1 MKSKENDE
9 DEVTEDSPGTFLID
23 PYNYAKDPAIAARAL
38 EWVKNVSEHVFQDR
52 EALNQKY
59 LQFYNIYRAKF
70 DIRYYNGTCQVY
82 IPQVRKNVE
91 FYVARLKQ
99 ALFPTDDV
107 FEVEP
112 VSPEEEESADIIRLF
127 LKYQLDK
134 KVKIKLHLPKFLR
147 QLVMYGWSVVKVVW
161 EREEKKVVGL
171 SKKTIPVTTKQFNAQ
186 TGKTEEVPT
195 GQQTVKIYEEEKELL
210 LKNNPTFDVR
220 DVFGF
225 YIYPSTANSI
235 QEAYGVIDLT
245 KQTAYKLRQRAK
257 NGDYENVEELLNL
270 KPDPSAEFCWTKASR
285 SQIDGLSTSEDL
297 DEIPIYTLVEYAGKF
312 NLGTEEEPDE
322 HEVIITTGQN
332 KVCLQVRKNQAY
344 DQESPYLQARMTEL
358 IDEAYPTGL
367 IEPLASMQYYIN
379 DIFSQNHDSVSYSLN
394 PIVKYDPGRVIN
406 INSIVFAPGAM
417 WALSDPDAVKFD
429 RAPDV
434 SATAMNMMNTV
445 KALIEEY
452 PGVQNIPMTGRKA
465 ATHIAAI
472 QEEFSLPIAD
482 LSENI
487 EEQVMSPLLK
497 KYHMLNQQYISD
509 EEVFYVTGKSGIKEW
524 KRLSPEQLVGDY
536 HFYWRGSN
544 QASNLHVKNRQMM
557 EFLNVAMPAI
567 PYLQSQGK
575 QLNVDYVLERIWK
588 DGFALDGLDKLF
600 TEGMED
606 EVPVDPNQENIL
618 LSVGKFVPISAGEDD
633 QAHIQ
638 IHQPLLQHPDPYVRK
653 AVTKHIMMHSFRLQ
667 QMQQMMTMGKGT
679 PSNIQSEGAGEVPGE
694 RDLEGLQP

>member
-1 MKSKENDE
+1 MKSKETE
-9 DEVTEDSPGTFLID
+9 QETEDSPGTFLID
-23 PYNYAKDPAIAARAL
+23 PYNYAKDPEIAARAL

-52 EALNQKY
+52 ETLNQKY
-59 LQFYNIYRAKF
+59 EQFYNIYRAKF

-91 FYVARLKQ
+91 YYVARLKK

-112 VSPEEEESADIIRLF
+112 VSPEEEDSADVIRLF

-134 KVKIKLHLPKFLR
+134 KIKIKLHISKFLR
-147 QLVMYGWSVVKVVW
+147 QLVMYGWSVVKIVW
-161 EREEKKVVGL
+161 EKETKKVVGL
-171 SKKTIPVTTKQFNAQ
+171 SKKTIPVTVKQMSPA
-186 TGKTEEVPT
+186 GIVEEVPT
-195 GQQTVKIYEEEKELL
+195 GESTIKIYEEEKELL

-220 DVFGF
+220 DIFGF

-257 NGDYENVEELLNL
+257 DGDYENVDELLNM
-270 KPDPSAEFCWTKASR
+270 KPDSTSEFCWTR
-285 SQIDGLSTSEDL
+285 RTREEHDGLSTSEPL
-297 DEIPIYTLVEYAGKF
+297 EEIPIYTLVEYTGKF
-312 NLGTEEEPDE
+312 NLGTDENPDE
-322 HEVIITTGQN
+322 HEVTITTGQN

-367 IEPLASMQYYIN
+367 IEPLQSMQYYMN
-379 DIFSQNHDSVSYSLN
+379 DIFAQNHDSVSYSLN

-445 KALIEEY
+445 KNLIEEY
-452 PGVQNIPMTGRKA
+452 PGVQNVPMTGRKA

-472 QEEFSLPIAD
+472 QEDFSLPVAD
-482 LSENI
+482 LSENL
-487 EEQVMSPLLK
+487 EEQVMSPMLK
-497 KYHMLNQQYISD
+497 KCHMLNQQYISD
-509 EEVFYVTGKSGIKEW
+509 EEVFYVTGKSGMKEW
-524 KRLSPEQLVGDY
+524 KRLSPEQLIGDY

-544 QASNLHVKNRQMM
+544 QATNIHVKNRQMM
-557 EFLNVAMPAI
+557 EFLNVGLPAV
-567 PYLQSQGK
+567 PYLESQGK
-575 QLNVDYVLERIWK
+575 RLNVDYILKRIWK

-600 TEGMED
+600 DEGMED
-606 EVPVDPNQENIL
+606 EVPVDPNQENL
-618 LSVGKFVPISAGEDD
+618 LLAVGKFVPISAGEND
-633 QAHIQ
+633 QEHMQ
-638 IHQPLLQHPDPYVRK
+638 VHQPLMNHPDPYVRK
-653 AVTKHIMMHSFRLQ
+653 AVTRHQMMHSYRLQ
-667 QMQQMMTMGKGT
+667 QMQEMMSMGGSGT
-679 PSNIQSEGAGEVPGE
+679 PSTMRSEGENEVQGE